1 MIRAN
6 KLDKAS
12 VARYSAESL
21 PTAVVGGEKS
31 LWNPAKRRLAVK
43 DTEFKLTLKGRTLS
57 EKEKSAILGKL
68 KKVLAEEAP
77 GQKDVQGQDDNIVV
91 GWSKGF

>member
-1 MIRAN
+1 
-6 KLDKAS
+6 
-12 VARYSAESL
+12 
-21 PTAVVGGEKS
+21 
-31 LWNPAKRRLAVK
+31 VK

>member
-1 MIRAN
+1 M
-6 KLDKAS
+6 
-12 VARYSAESL
+12 
-21 PTAVVGGEKS
+21 
-31 LWNPAKRRLAVK
+31 K

-68 KKVLAEEAP
+68 KKVLAEESS
-77 GQKDVQGQDDNIVV
+77 GQKDVQGQDENIVV